1 MVGLLVNVI
10 RKEGI
15 MWLHLIAWVVFL
27 CVATYIVCLGLLFGE
42 FLVVILGVA
51 MSIFGANRIGK
62 ETDRL

>member
-1 MVGLLVNVI
+1 
-10 RKEGI
+10 